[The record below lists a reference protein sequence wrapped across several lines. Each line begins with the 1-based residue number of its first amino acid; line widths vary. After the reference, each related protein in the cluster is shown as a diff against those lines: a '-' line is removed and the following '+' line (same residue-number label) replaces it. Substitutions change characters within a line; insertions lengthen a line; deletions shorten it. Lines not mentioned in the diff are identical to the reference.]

1 MIKRIVKN
9 QIKCKKCGDLIESVH
24 VHDYK
29 RCSCG
34 AVAVDGGKEY
44 MRRAFPGGMSPEDS
58 YEELSEYEVEGDE

>member
-1 MIKRIVKN
+1 MIKKSVKN
-9 QIKCKKCGDLIESVH
+9 QIKCKQCGDVIESTH

-44 MRRAFPGGMSPEDS
+44 MRRAFPGGMSHEDA
-58 YEELSEYEVEGDE
+58 YEEMSEYEVEGEE